1 MSEQPPR
8 TRVQSVDR
16 AARLLE
22 TVAEGDAGGV
32 GLADIAERLGVA
44 RSTAHAMLR
53 TLEANG
59 LVAEVPGPRFVLG
72 TGLIRLGDIATKQRP
87 IADVARPIL
96 AALARETGLT
106 TRLAVADDGY
116 PVFVARVDGPG
127 VVRFHTPLGGRE
139 APNASAAGKVV
150 LADLPDDQV
159 RNLLGTDGLTR
170 RTARTITDIDALLR
184 ELEVVR
190 TRGYAIDDEED
201 VEGTFCVA
209 VGVRNA
215 TGRII
220 GAISTTGI
228 TSDRR
233 TRSIAELGDT
243 IGKHAA
249 ELGALIGR

>member
-1 MSEQPPR
+1 MTEHAPR
-8 TRVQSVDR
+8 TRVQSLDR

-22 TVAEGDAGGV
+22 TVADGDSDGV
-32 GLADIAERLGVA
+32 GLADIAESLGVA

-53 TLEANG
+53 TLEANA

-96 AALARETGLT
+96 AGLARETGLT
-106 TRLAVADDGY
+106 TRLAVADGGY
-116 PVFVARVDGPG
+116 PIFVARVDGPG

-159 RNLLGTDGLTR
+159 RELLGTADLPR
-170 RTARTITDIDALLR
+170 RTARTITDVDALLR

-209 VGVRNA
+209 VGVRNS
-215 TGRII
+215 TGRVV

-233 TRSIAELGDT
+233 TRSIAELGET
-243 IGKHAA
+243 ISKYAG
-249 ELGALIGR
+249 ELGGVIGR